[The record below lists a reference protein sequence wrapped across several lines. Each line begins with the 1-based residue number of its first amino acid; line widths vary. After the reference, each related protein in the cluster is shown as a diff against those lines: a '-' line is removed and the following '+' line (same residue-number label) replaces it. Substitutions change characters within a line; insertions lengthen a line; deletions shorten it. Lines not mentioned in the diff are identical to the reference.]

1 MIELRMFSYNFDY
14 TIMSERYTVSKES
27 KQSFYSTKN
36 ALIIN
41 LKGKLQK
48 HFDFFLTYQPDALY
62 LACSLV
68 G

>member
-1 MIELRMFSYNFDY
+1 MLKLRMFSYNFDY
-14 TIMSERYTVSKES
+14 TIMSDTVLNES

-36 ALIIN
+36 PLIIGI
-41 LKGKLQK
+41 KGKLQRP
-48 HFDFFLTYQPDALY
+48 FYFFKMSDAPY

>member
-1 MIELRMFSYNFDY
+1 MIQIRMFSYNFTY
-14 TIMSERYTVSKES
+14 TIMIYCTLLKES
-27 KQSFYSTKN
+27 KQNFYSTKKS
-36 ALIIN
+36 LIIN

-48 HFDFFLTYQPDALY
+48 PFYFFKMSDASY